1 MDQGQDAMSENF
13 IQGRTSAEIREDIG
27 RTRAGLD
34 FLADALE
41 GRLSTGSLIDQ
52 ALGML
57 RGRGGSDA
65 PLGDLIRAH
74 PGPTAL
80 FAAAVVW
87 LAIENRKEAAAAE
100 ESAPKKR
107 STQKTGAT
115 AKKRSSGSARKR
127 SSARKTATGSE
138 TS

>member
-1 MDQGQDAMSENF
+1 MDQEEGTMTENF

-41 GRLSTGSLIDQ
+41 GRLSMGSLIDQ
-52 ALGML
+52 AMGML
-57 RGRGGSDA
+57 RGRAGSDA

-74 PGPTAL
+74 PGPSAL

-87 LAIENRKEAAAAE
+87 LAIENRKEAAAE
-100 ESAPKKR
+100 ESSPKRKSTKKSRSPAKR
-107 STQKTGAT
+107 SSTSTR
-115 AKKRSSGSARKR
+115 KRSSGKNQEA
-127 SSARKTATGSE
+127 SS
-138 TS
+138 

>member
-1 MDQGQDAMSENF
+1 MSENS
-13 IQGRTSAEIREDIG
+13 IQARTSAEIREDIG

-52 ALGML
+52 AMGML
-57 RGRGGSDA
+57 RGRAGSDA

-74 PGPTAL
+74 PGPAAL

-87 LAIENRKEAAAAE
+87 LAIENRKVAAAE
-100 ESAPKKR
+100 EESARKR
-107 STQKTGAT
+107 RTARKSGTA
-115 AKKRSSGSARKR
+115 AKKRSSGGARKR
-127 SSARKTATGSE
+127 SARKTTTETESGS
-138 TS
+138 S

>member
-1 MDQGQDAMSENF
+1 MSENF

-52 ALGML
+52 AMGML
-57 RGRGGSDA
+57 RGRSGSEA

-74 PGPTAL
+74 PGPAAL

-87 LAIENRKEAAAAE
+87 LAIENRKEAIAAE
-100 ESAPKKR
+100 QSAPKKR
-107 STQKTGAT
+107 STRKSGST
-115 AKKRSSGSARKR
+115 AKKRSRKR
-127 SSARKTATGSE
+127 SARKTTTE
-138 TS
+138 TESG

>member
-1 MDQGQDAMSENF
+1 MSKNS
-13 IQGRTSAEIREDIG
+13 IQERTSAEIREDIG

-52 ALGML
+52 AMGML
-57 RGRGGSDA
+57 RGRSGSDA

-74 PGPTAL
+74 PGPAAL

-100 ESAPKKR
+100 ASTPKRR
-107 STQKTGAT
+107 SPRKSGST
-115 AKKRSSGSARKR
+115 AKKRSSGGARKR
-127 SSARKTATGSE
+127 STGVASSGSGSASGS
-138 TS
+138 S

>member
-1 MDQGQDAMSENF
+1 MSENF

-41 GRLSTGSLIDQ
+41 GRLSMGSLIDQ
-52 ALGML
+52 AMGML

-74 PGPTAL
+74 PGPSAL

-100 ESAPKKR
+100 ESAPKRKTTKKAR
-107 STQKTGAT
+107 ST
-115 AKKRSSGSARKR
+115 AKKRSSTARKR
-127 SSARKTATGSE
+127 SSGGTTEAS
-138 TS
+138 S